1 MTIQKIGIGL
11 IILGV
16 LMLLVGGSLF
26 SYQGERLTPIIS
38 DIGMIS
44 FMFWLPTLITGIILA
59 SRKGL
64 QKRNWRI
71 CPTFWGIEAPQ
82 LPTPVAVAQPFGFYL
97 SLSFEP
103 PGQWLTTLLMAWH
116 SASLH
121 FQALL
126 ARHVTCADRW
136 FPSKITFDQL
146 PMETICKCLFGVRL
160 LRTEPLFHRQT
171 LQYDNYQNG
180 F

>member
-64 QKRNWRI
+64 QKRN
-71 CPTFWGIEAPQ
+71 
-82 LPTPVAVAQPFGFYL
+82 
-97 SLSFEP
+97 
-103 PGQWLTTLLMAWH
+103 
-116 SASLH
+116 
-121 FQALL
+121 
-126 ARHVTCADRW
+126 
-136 FPSKITFDQL
+136 
-146 PMETICKCLFGVRL
+146 
-160 LRTEPLFHRQT
+160 
-171 LQYDNYQNG
+171 
-180 F
+180 